1 LATPQR
7 AYCRA
12 RPWRTLR
19 KRPRAG
25 RPRRPSGGGGRTITA
40 GAAPGN
46 VIARH
51 RPDTGRTL
59 AEPCRPLPGCIRR
72 PKCAGRTL
80 AAALP
85 ALPAEPTGPRAS
97 RRQRRCPPMAD
108 CLPAMAGRWAPIAD
122 SDRRRPADRRHCR
135 QRPGLCRHWAS
146 FGRTLFARRRRREH
160 FPAQRQPA
168 RGRKCDQIRNP
179 VHDPIQLE
187 RIMG

>member
-1 LATPQR
+1 MAGWGAWIRTRGWRNQNPLPYHLATPQR

-122 SDRRRPADRRHCR
+122 SDKRRLAGRLPALGKLW
-135 QRPGLCRHWAS
+135 P
-146 FGRTLFARRRRREH
+146 H
-160 FPAQRQPA
+160 FVCPPAPA
-168 RGRKCDQIRNP
+168 RAFSGAAATGSR
-179 VHDPIQLE
+179 
-187 RIMG
+187 